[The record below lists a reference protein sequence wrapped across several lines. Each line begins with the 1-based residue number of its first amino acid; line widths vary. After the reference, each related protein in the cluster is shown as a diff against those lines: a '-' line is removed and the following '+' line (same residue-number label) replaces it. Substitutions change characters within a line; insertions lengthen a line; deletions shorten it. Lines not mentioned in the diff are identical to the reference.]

1 MFKTNNNTRFM
12 QGFSVAILGI
22 GLLASFPASAE
33 KFYKW
38 VDGEG
43 STHYTQTPPP
53 KAYSK
58 KSEQVDI
65 VVTQPSSTPP
75 APLVTDLNQVGNPR
89 TPNNTTGNNSQG
101 TNMNA
106 QPGATQTTTS
116 SSVVPAASVSSPTP
130 ANKPNY

>member
-75 APLVTDLNQVGNPR
+75 APLVTDLNQVGNPQ
-89 TPNNTTGNNSQG
+89 NTNYPAVNTNGNSL
-101 TNMNA
+101 
-106 QPGATQTTTS
+106 PGAVQTTTS
-116 SSVVPAASVSSPTP
+116 SSVVPAASVSSPAP
-130 ANKPNY
+130 ANRPNY